1 MSRLEQNNFLTSE
14 RDKIFNYAKSLFLKE
29 GFYKITMDNLASGLK
44 VSKKTIYKYFGSKE
58 LLVESIVESI
68 KNDVSGRLDIICK
81 SRENAILKLIN
92 LNKLLST
99 MLIEL
104 DDRWINDLRI
114 HLPSLWKEIDE
125 FRTKRLNGT
134 FSSIINE
141 GQKGKLIRNI
151 PAEMIVMIFLS
162 TLRGVIN
169 NEFLLNSKFSYKDA
183 IETSLEVLF
192 NGILTNKG
200 QKIFNKKITEGLK

>member
-1 MSRLEQNNFLTSE
+1 MSKSEQSNFSASE

-29 GFYKITMDNLASGLK
+29 GFYKITMDKLAAGLK

-58 LLVESIVESI
+58 VLIETIVESI
-68 KNDVSGRLDIICK
+68 KNEVSGKLDNIRK
-81 SRENAILKLIN
+81 SNDNAILKLIN

-114 HLPSLWKEIDE
+114 HFPSLWKEIDE

-134 FSSIINE
+134 FSTIINE
-141 GQKGKLIRNI
+141 GQKGKLIKNI
-151 PAEMIVMIFLS
+151 PAEMVVMIFLS

-183 IETSLEVLF
+183 IETSLRILF
-192 NGILTNKG
+192 TGILTAKG
-200 QKIFNKKITEGLK
+200 QKVFQKLFKKV

>member
-1 MSRLEQNNFLTSE
+1 MSKPNNININSE
-14 RDKIFNYAKSLFLKE
+14 EYEKIFNYAKSIFLKE
-29 GFYKITMDNLASGLK
+29 GFYKITMDNLAAGLK

-58 LLVESIVESI
+58 ILIESIVASI
-68 KNDVSGRLDIICK
+68 KNEVSGKLDNIRK
-81 SRENAILKLIN
+81 SNDNAILKLIN
-92 LNKLLST
+92 LNKLLSK

-134 FSSIINE
+134 FSTIINE
-141 GQKGKLIRNI
+141 GQKGKLIKNI
-151 PAEMIVMIFLS
+151 PAEMVVMIFLS

-183 IETSLEVLF
+183 IETSLRILF
-192 NGILTNKG
+192 TGILTAKG
-200 QKIFNKKITEGLK
+200 QKVFQKLFKKV

>member
-1 MSRLEQNNFLTSE
+1 MNRSKNSDSSASE

-29 GFYKITMDNLASGLK
+29 GFYKITMDNLAAGLK
-44 VSKKTIYKYFGSKE
+44 VSKKTIYKYFSSKE
-58 LLVESIVESI
+58 VLIESIVESI
-68 KNDVSGRLDIICK
+68 KNEVSGKLDNIRK
-81 SRENAILKLIN
+81 SNDNAVLKLIN
-92 LNKLLST
+92 LNKLLSK

-134 FSSIINE
+134 FSTIINE
-141 GQKGKLIRNI
+141 GQKGKLIKNI

-183 IETSLEVLF
+183 IETSLRILF
-192 NGILTNKG
+192 TGILTAKG
-200 QKIFNKKITEGLK
+200 QKVFQKLFKKV

>member
-1 MSRLEQNNFLTSE
+1 MNRSKKSDSSASE

-29 GFYKITMDNLASGLK
+29 GFYKITMDNLAAGLK
-44 VSKKTIYKYFGSKE
+44 ISKKTIYKYFSSKE
-58 LLVESIVESI
+58 VLIESIVESI
-68 KNDVSGRLDIICK
+68 KNEVSGKLDNIRK
-81 SRENAILKLIN
+81 SNDNAILKLIN
-92 LNKLLST
+92 LNKLLCT

-114 HLPSLWKEIDE
+114 HFPSLWKEIDE
-125 FRTKRLNGT
+125 FRTNRLNGT
-134 FSSIINE
+134 FSKIINE
-141 GQKGKLIRNI
+141 GQKGKLIKNI

-183 IETSLEVLF
+183 IETSLRILF
-192 NGILTNKG
+192 TGILTAKG
-200 QKIFNKKITEGLK
+200 QKVFQKSFKKV

>member
-1 MSRLEQNNFLTSE
+1 MNRTEQ
-14 RDKIFNYAKSLFLKE
+14 DKIFSYAKSLFLKE

-44 VSKKTIYKYFGSKE
+44 VSKKTIYKYCGSKE

-81 SRENAILKLIN
+81 SGENAILKLIN

-134 FSSIINE
+134 FSTIINE
-141 GQKGKLIRNI
+141 GQKGKLIKNV

-183 IETSLEVLF
+183 IETSLKVLF
-192 NGILTNKG
+192 NGILTSKG

>member
-1 MSRLEQNNFLTSE
+1 MNRTEQ
-14 RDKIFNYAKSLFLKE
+14 DKIFSYAKSLFLKE

-81 SRENAILKLIN
+81 SGENAILKLIN

-134 FSSIINE
+134 FSTIINE
-141 GQKGKLIRNI
+141 GQKGKLIKNV

-192 NGILTNKG
+192 NGILTSKG

>member
-1 MSRLEQNNFLTSE
+1 VNRSIKSDSSVSE

-29 GFYKITMDNLASGLK
+29 GFYKITMNNLAAGLK

-58 LLVESIVESI
+58 VLIESIVESI
-68 KNDVSGRLDIICK
+68 KNEVSGNLDNIRK
-81 SRENAILKLIN
+81 SNDNAILKLIN
-92 LNKLLST
+92 LNKLLSA

-114 HLPSLWKEIDE
+114 HFPSLWKEIDE

-134 FSSIINE
+134 FSTIINE
-141 GQKGKLIRNI
+141 GQKGKLIKNI

-183 IETSLEVLF
+183 IETSLRILF
-192 NGILTNKG
+192 TGILTAKG
-200 QKIFNKKITEGLK
+200 QKVFQKLFKKV

>member
-1 MSRLEQNNFLTSE
+1 MNRPGQSKFSASE

-29 GFYKITMDNLASGLK
+29 GFYKITMDNLAAGLK

-58 LLVESIVESI
+58 VLIKSIVESI
-68 KNDVSGRLDIICK
+68 KNEVSGKLDNIRK
-81 SRENAILKLIN
+81 SKDNAILKLIN
-92 LNKLLST
+92 LNKLLSA

-114 HLPSLWKEIDE
+114 HFPSLWKEIDE
-125 FRTKRLNGT
+125 FRTNRLNGT
-134 FSSIINE
+134 FSTIINE
-141 GQKGKLIRNI
+141 GQKAKLIKNI
-151 PAEMIVMIFLS
+151 PAEMVVMIFLS

-183 IETSLEVLF
+183 IETSLRILF
-192 NGILTNKG
+192 TGILTAKG
-200 QKIFNKKITEGLK
+200 QKVFQKLFKKV

>member
-1 MSRLEQNNFLTSE
+1 VNRSKKSDSSASE
-14 RDKIFNYAKSLFLKE
+14 RDKIFNYAKTLFLKE
-29 GFYKITMDNLASGLK
+29 GFYKITMDNLAAGLK
-44 VSKKTIYKYFGSKE
+44 VSKKTIYKYFSSKE
-58 LLVESIVESI
+58 VLIESIVESI
-68 KNDVSGRLDIICK
+68 KNEVSGKLDNI
-81 SRENAILKLIN
+81 RESNDNAILKLIN

-114 HLPSLWKEIDE
+114 HFPSLWKEIDE
-125 FRTKRLNGT
+125 FRTNRLNGT
-134 FSSIINE
+134 FSTIINE
-141 GQKGKLIRNI
+141 GQKGKLIKNI

-183 IETSLEVLF
+183 IETSLRILF
-192 NGILTNKG
+192 TGILTAKG
-200 QKIFNKKITEGLK
+200 QKVFQKSFKKV

>member
-1 MSRLEQNNFLTSE
+1 MSKPNNININSE
-14 RDKIFNYAKSLFLKE
+14 EYEKIFNYAKSLFIKE
-29 GFYKITMDNLASGLK
+29 GFYKITMDNLAAGLK

-58 LLVESIVESI
+58 VLIESIVESI
-68 KNDVSGRLDIICK
+68 KNEVSGKLDNIRK
-81 SRENAILKLIN
+81 SNDNAILKLIN

-134 FSSIINE
+134 FSTIINE
-141 GQKGKLIRNI
+141 GQKGKLIKNI

-183 IETSLEVLF
+183 IETSLRILF
-192 NGILTNKG
+192 TGILTSK
-200 QKIFNKKITEGLK
+200 GLKVFQKSFKVS

>member
-1 MSRLEQNNFLTSE
+1 MNRSKKSDSSVSE

-29 GFYKITMDNLASGLK
+29 GFYKITMDNLAAGLK

-58 LLVESIVESI
+58 VLIESIVESI
-68 KNDVSGRLDIICK
+68 KNEVSGKLDNIRK
-81 SRENAILKLIN
+81 SNDNAILKLIN
-92 LNKLLST
+92 LNKLLSK

-114 HLPSLWKEIDE
+114 HFPSLWKEIDE
-125 FRTKRLNGT
+125 FRTNRLNGT
-134 FSSIINE
+134 FSTIINE
-141 GQKGKLIRNI
+141 GQKGKLIKNI
-151 PAEMIVMIFLS
+151 PAELIVMIFLS

-183 IETSLEVLF
+183 IETSLRILF
-192 NGILTNKG
+192 TGILTAKG
-200 QKIFNKKITEGLK
+200 QKVFQKSFKKV

>member
-1 MSRLEQNNFLTSE
+1 MNRSKKSDSSVSE

-29 GFYKITMDNLASGLK
+29 GFYKITMDNLAAGLK

-58 LLVESIVESI
+58 VLIESIVESI
-68 KNDVSGRLDIICK
+68 KNEVSGKLDNIRK
-81 SRENAILKLIN
+81 SNDNAILKLIN

-134 FSSIINE
+134 FSTIINE
-141 GQKGKLIRNI
+141 GQKGKLIKNI
-151 PAEMIVMIFLS
+151 PAEMVVMIFLS

-183 IETSLEVLF
+183 IETSLRILF
-192 NGILTNKG
+192 TGILTAKG
-200 QKIFNKKITEGLK
+200 QKVFQKLFKKV

>member
-1 MSRLEQNNFLTSE
+1 MSKSEQSNFSASE
-14 RDKIFNYAKSLFLKE
+14 RVKIFNYAKSLFLKE
-29 GFYKITMDNLASGLK
+29 GFYKITMDNLAAGLK
-44 VSKKTIYKYFGSKE
+44 VSKKTIYKYFASKE
-58 LLVESIVESI
+58 VLIESIVESI
-68 KNDVSGRLDIICK
+68 KNEVSGKLDNIRK
-81 SRENAILKLIN
+81 SNDNAILKLIN
-92 LNKLLST
+92 LNKLLSK

-114 HLPSLWKEIDE
+114 HFPSLWREIDE

-134 FSSIINE
+134 FSTIINE
-141 GQKGKLIRNI
+141 GQKGKLIKNI

-183 IETSLEVLF
+183 IETSLRILF
-192 NGILTNKG
+192 TGILTAKG
-200 QKIFNKKITEGLK
+200 QKVFQKLFKKV

>member
-1 MSRLEQNNFLTSE
+1 MNRSIKSDSSTSE

-29 GFYKITMDNLASGLK
+29 GFYKITMDNLAAGLK

-58 LLVESIVESI
+58 VLIESIVESI
-68 KNDVSGRLDIICK
+68 KNEVSGNLDNIRK
-81 SRENAILKLIN
+81 SNDNAILKLIN
-92 LNKLLST
+92 LNKLLSK

-114 HLPSLWKEIDE
+114 HFPSLWKEIDE

-134 FSSIINE
+134 FSTIINE
-141 GQKGKLIRNI
+141 GQKGKLIKNI

-183 IETSLEVLF
+183 IETSLKILF
-192 NGILTNKG
+192 TGILTAKG
-200 QKIFNKKITEGLK
+200 QKVFQKLFKKV

>member
-1 MSRLEQNNFLTSE
+1 
-14 RDKIFNYAKSLFLKE
+14 
-29 GFYKITMDNLASGLK
+29 
-44 VSKKTIYKYFGSKE
+44 
-58 LLVESIVESI
+58 
-68 KNDVSGRLDIICK
+68 
-81 SRENAILKLIN
+81 
-92 LNKLLST
+92 

-183 IETSLEVLF
+183 IETSLKVLF
-192 NGILTNKG
+192 NGILTSKG

>member
-1 MSRLEQNNFLTSE
+1 MNRSEQSNFSDSE

-29 GFYKITMDNLASGLK
+29 GFYKITMDNLAAGLK
-44 VSKKTIYKYFGSKE
+44 VSKKTIYKYFGSKKI
-58 LLVESIVESI
+58 LVESIVESI
-68 KNDVSGRLDIICK
+68 KKDLSGRLDSICK
-81 SRENAILKLIN
+81 SSENAILKLIN
-92 LNKLLST
+92 LNNLLST
-99 MLIEL
+99 MMIEL

-141 GQKGKLIRNI
+141 GQKGKLIKNI

-169 NEFLLNSKFSYKDA
+169 NEFLPNSKFSYKDA
-183 IETSLEVLF
+183 IATSLRILF
-192 NGILTNKG
+192 TGILTAKG
-200 QKIFNKKITEGLK
+200 QKVFYKSLKKV

>member
-1 MSRLEQNNFLTSE
+1 MNRSKNSDSSASE

-29 GFYKITMDNLASGLK
+29 GFYKITMDNLAAGLK
-44 VSKKTIYKYFGSKE
+44 VSKKTIYKYFSSKE
-58 LLVESIVESI
+58 VLIESIVESI
-68 KNDVSGRLDIICK
+68 KNEVSGKLDNIRK
-81 SRENAILKLIN
+81 SNDNAVLKLIN
-92 LNKLLST
+92 LNKLLSK

-134 FSSIINE
+134 FSTIINE
-141 GQKGKLIRNI
+141 GQKGKLIKNI
-151 PAEMIVMIFLS
+151 PAEMVVMIFLS

-183 IETSLEVLF
+183 IETSLRILF
-192 NGILTNKG
+192 TGILTAKG
-200 QKIFNKKITEGLK
+200 QKVFQKSFKKV